1 MRRTVLLAAAT
12 WPVLLLAP
20 SAPAQR
26 ELSDATMMVPRP
38 KPRVEFVFR
47 DHEGV
52 VTAVTKRSIAIED
65 LGQPP
70 KRFSVSDL
78 VAPDD
83 GVPLTDMLGE
93 AGMLPL
99 IRVLPT
105 MSYHLADVRVG
116 DIVGIHYTRVDG
128 MDVCDQIT
136 IYRRPGGRVPPS
148 FDQPSRHH
156 EIVNEYQRAEERG
169 ERTGDLAKYR
179 PILERLKKS
188 AKPR

>member
-1 MRRTVLLAAAT
+1 MRRTVLLAAT

-38 KPRVEFVFR
+38 KPRVEFIKR
-47 DHEGV
+47 SYEGV
-52 VTAVTKRSIAIED
+52 VTAVTKRSITIED
-65 LGQPP
+65 LGRLP

-83 GVPLTDMLGE
+83 GVPLTDLLIE
-93 AGMLPL
+93 AGWPHTNR
-99 IRVLPT
+99 ILPT

-128 MDVCDQIT
+128 MEVCDQIT

-169 ERTGDLAKYR
+169 ERTGDLVKYR
-179 PILERLKKS
+179 PILERLKEY